1 MRLIALHG
9 SYFRSTKIQ
18 EYQTMSDFLSP
29 LAGAMKKRL
38 AVLVGLVILTAFS
51 AQSQAEGG
59 WVVGGGVDF
68 VSFKDDLKDIDDGVG
83 ITFSGGYRYS
93 ENWSVEL
100 LAGGSFHDADGL
112 EDDTL
117 QSHLMGGAKYSFGD
131 ESFKPYG
138 VVGFSWNRLA
148 FGDIENVDDIDD
160 LEDFDTISGLGVYVG
175 IGADFFVARS
185 HAINVGF
192 RTNRWSGDN
201 DSTDYDVRE
210 DMFSVAYN
218 FHFNR

>member
-1 MRLIALHG
+1 
-9 SYFRSTKIQ
+9 
-18 EYQTMSDFLSP
+18 MSDFLIP
-29 LAGAMKKRL
+29 LRGTMKKHL
-38 AVLVGLVILTAFS
+38 AVLLSLLIVGGYS

-59 WVVGGGVDF
+59 WFLGGGVDF
-68 VSFKDDLKDIDDGVG
+68 VGFKDDLKDIDDGVG
-83 ITFSGGYRYS
+83 LTFNGGYRFT

-100 LAGGSFHDADGL
+100 LAGGSYHDADGL

-117 QSHLMGGAKYSFGD
+117 QSHIMGGAKYSFGSD
-131 ESFKPYG
+131 SFKPYG
-138 VVGFSWNRLA
+138 VIGLSWNRLS
-148 FGDIENVDDIDD
+148 FGDIDDVDEIED
-160 LEDFDTISGLGVYVG
+160 LEDFDSFSGFGLYAG
-175 IGADFFVARS
+175 IGADIFLARA

-210 DMFSVAYN
+210 DIFAIAYN

>member
-1 MRLIALHG
+1 M
-9 SYFRSTKIQ
+9 
-18 EYQTMSDFLSP
+18 
-29 LAGAMKKRL
+29 
-38 AVLVGLVILTAFS
+38 
-51 AQSQAEGG
+51 
-59 WVVGGGVDF
+59 
-68 VSFKDDLKDIDDGVG
+68 DDLKDIDDGVG
-83 ITFSGGYRYS
+83 ITFNGGYRYS
-93 ENWSVEL
+93 ESWSVEL

-112 EDDTL
+112 ADDTL
-117 QSHLMGGAKYSFGD
+117 QSHLMGGAKYSFGE

-148 FGDIENVDDIDD
+148 FGDVENVDNI
-160 LEDFDTISGLGVYVG
+160 EDFDTISGLGVYVG
-175 IGADFFVARS
+175 IGADIFVASS

-201 DSTDYDVRE
+201 DSTEYDVRE

>member
-1 MRLIALHG
+1 
-9 SYFRSTKIQ
+9 
-18 EYQTMSDFLSP
+18 MSDFLSA

-38 AVLVGLVILTAFS
+38 ALMLGLVILTAFS

-59 WVVGGGVDF
+59 WFVGGGIDF
-68 VSFKDDLKDIDDGVG
+68 VSFKDDLKDIDDGLG

-93 ENWSVEL
+93 DNWSVEL
-100 LAGGSFHDADGL
+100 LAGGSYHDADVL

-117 QSHLMGGAKYSFGD
+117 QSHLMGGAKYSFGG

-138 VVGFSWNRLA
+138 VVGFSLNRLA
-148 FGDIENVDDIDD
+148 FGDVENVENVDDI
-160 LEDFDTISGLGVYVG
+160 EDFDTISGLGVYVG
-175 IGADFFVARS
+175 IGADIFVARS